1 MNDDKYLRIKQ
12 VTERTGLSRA
22 TIYNMMNDGT
32 FPNKTAL
39 GERAVAWLESEIIQ
53 WMETRK
59 TVEKTG
65 LEAKPGCPPKKK
77 ISLSAHAENLPSIT
91 APSKQKTQQATLAKI
106 VTEGNDW
113 GQNDPPLSDA
123 EMDGIR
129 FSRLIANQSRK
140 LTGTPL
146 KGRTRHVEILP
157 TGTEKKK
164 IVTVSSSRG
173 IFSQCKAD
181 TKTPEDQ

>member
-1 MNDDKYLRIKQ
+1 MNNDKYLRIKQ

-65 LEAKPGCPPKKK
+65 LEAKPGRPPSASTKKK
-77 ISLSAHAENLPSIT
+77 ASSSALAENSASIT
-91 APSKQKTQQATLAKI
+91 APSKQETQQATLAKKL
-106 VTEGNDW
+106 TEADDW
-113 GQNDPPLSDA
+113 GQNDPPPSDA
-123 EMDGIR
+123 ELDAIR
-129 FSRLIANQSRK
+129 FGRLIANQSRK
-140 LTGTPL
+140 PAGTPL
-146 KGRTRHVEILP
+146 KGRTRLVEIRP
-157 TGTEKKK
+157 TSTEKKR
-164 IVTVSSSRG
+164 IVTVSSHD
-173 IFSQCKAD
+173 IFPSLGEK
-181 TKTPEDQ
+181 K